1 MLGEYDFGILGKQLK
16 LPGAVELLLRFG
28 PRCCHLMEGLVD
40 VLGKVLFVDDIL
52 LLLGEDINLI
62 FGIFEP
68 GVAQYLNG
76 AESFPRVN
84 REKRVDQVSGMLG
97 KLGGRLL
104 WLGSCRSLAILV
116 LLEGIWVIDVIL
128 AVDDQMMQLLHT

>member
-16 LPGAVELLLRFG
+16 LPGAVEVLLRFG

-52 LLLGEDINLI
+52 LLLGEDIDLI

-68 GVAQYLNG
+68 GVAEYLNS
-76 AESFPRVN
+76 AESLPRVHT
-84 REKRVDQVSGMLG
+84 EKRVNKVSGMLG
-97 KLGGRLL
+97 ELGGRLL
-104 WLGSCRSLAILV
+104 WLGGCRSLTIFV
-116 LLEGIWVIDVIL
+116 LLEGIWVVDVIL
-128 AVDDQMMQLLHT
+128 AIDD